1 MVPCAWLAAGAFG
14 SREVSAAGLV
24 EQPAAAAAAA
34 APQGVVDTAFCS
46 AMGMQQFVSS
56 GSHPRELAEQLLQQ
70 MASFTQDIAMVS
82 MT

>member
-1 MVPCAWLAAGAFG
+1 M
-14 SREVSAAGLV
+14 
-24 EQPAAAAAAA
+24 
-34 APQGVVDTAFCS
+34 DTAFCS

>member
-1 MVPCAWLAAGAFG
+1 
-14 SREVSAAGLV
+14 
-24 EQPAAAAAAA
+24 
-34 APQGVVDTAFCS
+34 VDTAFYS

-82 MT
+82 VTQVQGTLFQMISYQGVGQGPLCSLVLPGP